1 MGYQLVDTTFK
12 IFLDIMMVWWFN
24 DLISWHIG
32 VGCKSGKCFDPVDPA
47 VFHFT
52 CASFVRGKGLSVFAD
67 VYRLQPDDFDSTCVS
82 LRMGY
87 VQYAL
92 IVLKDKRKNHL
103 ILGTSGHL
111 FSDMSSA
118 HVLGRCDLH
127 WFSEKVSSFASL

>member
-52 CASFVRGKGLSVFAD
+52 CASFVRGPGLSVFAD

-82 LRMGY
+82 LRMGMC
-87 VQYAL
+87 
-92 IVLKDKRKNHL
+92 
-103 ILGTSGHL
+103 S
-111 FSDMSSA
+111 MP
-118 HVLGRCDLH
+118 
-127 WFSEKVSSFASL
+127 